1 MGRQF
6 TACVFDMDG
15 VLIDTE
21 PVWRA
26 TEHDVFARVGVELT
40 DAQLRETW
48 GMRIEEVVDYRYR
61 IRPWN
66 GIRPRAVQREIIREM
81 VEHVRAH
88 GVPMLGAVE
97 AIETARSA
105 GLRVAIASSSS
116 LELIG
121 AVVDRLGIAAL
132 VDAVCS
138 ADDEERG
145 KPDPA
150 VYLSAARALDAMPS
164 ACIAIEDS
172 PVGVS
177 AALAAGMRCIGLR
190 SEGALA
196 GDISHAHVVIDS
208 LVEITPELLLSR
220 S

>member
-1 MGRQF
+1 MGRMF

-21 PVWRA
+21 PVWRE

-61 IRPWN
+61 VRPWN
-66 GIRPRAVQREIIREM
+66 GIRPRAVQREILREM

-88 GVPMLGAVE
+88 GVPMPGAVE
-97 AIETARSA
+97 AIHTAREV

-116 LELIG
+116 RELID
-121 AVVDRLGIAAL
+121 AVVERLGIAEL
-132 VDAVCS
+132 VEAVCS

-145 KPDPA
+145 KPDPG

-172 PVGVS
+172 PIGVT
-177 AALAAGMRCIGLR
+177 AAITAGMRVIGLR

-208 LVEITPELLLSR
+208 LAEITPELLLSR